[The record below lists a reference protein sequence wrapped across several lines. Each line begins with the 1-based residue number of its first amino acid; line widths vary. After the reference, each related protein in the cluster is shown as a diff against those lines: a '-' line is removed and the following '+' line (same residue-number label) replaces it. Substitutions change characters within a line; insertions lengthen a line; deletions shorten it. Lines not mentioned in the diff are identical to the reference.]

1 MNFLPRVA
9 ALDLPLARA
18 LHDRAAEHRDDP
30 GLLARLYAEPATR
43 VLLLHG
49 DRLAVVGAEHDA
61 HLAWAAP
68 TTLPG
73 PVDPGPTPPP
83 RPDAAD
89 DPADVVRDTPPA
101 QEPPLWLY
109 LGEHDGAAYLAL
121 AVPPTDEA
129 LAALDGAELRAVRG
143 VRAGSDR
150 LDQRGGFDRLNH
162 RGREAAGQ
170 RGGFDKLNH
179 REAGGGWRTLRS
191 LDALDDLEQG
201 LATQAVSLTNWHA
214 VHAFCP
220 RCGAPTHVRKAGWVR
235 WCPVEDRELY
245 PRTDPA
251 VIMAVVDDDD
261 RLLLGHAAHW
271 PARRFSTLAGFVEP
285 GESLEQAVRREV
297 AEEVGV
303 VVADGPADVV
313 YRGSQAWPFPASL
326 MLGFRAR
333 VVGRGAVA
341 APDGVELSDAR
352 WFTRAELLAAVEGDE
367 VRLPVRLSI
376 ARALIEEWYGEPL
389 PGGW

>member
-1 MNFLPRVA
+1 VPSPLPAVA

-30 GLLARLYAEPATR
+30 GLLTTLHADPATR

-49 DRLAVVGAEHDA
+49 DRLAVVGGGPGDR
-61 HLAWAAP
+61 HLAWTSPA
-68 TTLPG
+68 TLPA

-89 DPADVVRDTPPA
+89 DPVDVERDTPPA
-101 QEPPLWLY
+101 QDPPLWLY
-109 LGEHDGAAYLAL
+109 LGELDGVTYLAL
-121 AVPPTDEA
+121 SLPQTDES
-129 LAALDGAELRAVRG
+129 LAAVGGTELRAVRST
-143 VRAGSDR
+143 VTDTAVIGSPDA
-150 LDQRGGFDRLNH
+150 D
-162 RGREAAGQ
+162 
-170 RGGFDKLNH
+170 
-179 REAGGGWRTLRS
+179 AGGWATLRA
-191 LDALDDLEQG
+191 LEALDDLEQG
-201 LATQAVSLTNWHA
+201 LATQAVALVNWHA

-251 VIMAVVDDDD
+251 VIMSVVDDDD

-271 PARRFSTLAGFVEP
+271 PPRRFSTLAGFVEP

-297 AEEVGV
+297 SEEVH
-303 VVADGPADVV
+303 VAVGGGLGDVV

-326 MLGFRAR
+326 MLGFRAH
-333 VVGRGAVA
+333 VLGRGSDAR
-341 APDGVELSDAR
+341 PDGVELTDAR
-352 WFTRAELLAAVEGDE
+352 WFTRAELLAAVERDE
-367 VRLPVRLSI
+367 VRLPTRLSI
-376 ARALIEEWYGEPL
+376 ARALIEEWYGGPL
-389 PGGW
+389 PGTW

>member
-1 MNFLPRVA
+1 MPDVA

-30 GLLARLYAEPATR
+30 GLLTHLHADPATR

-49 DRLAVVGAEHDA
+49 DRLAVVGGAGRAVRGAGAGLAVGGAGET
-61 HLAWAAP
+61 HLAWAGP
-68 TTLPG
+68 TTLPA

-89 DPADVVRDTPPA
+89 DPVDVERDTPPA
-101 QEPPLWLY
+101 QDPPLWLY
-109 LGEHDGAAYLAL
+109 LGELDGVTYVALAL
-121 AVPPTDEA
+121 PPTDDA
-129 LAALDGAELRAVRG
+129 LAAVDGTALRAVRG
-143 VRAGSDR
+143 AVAGVVGDHGAS
-150 LDQRGGFDRLNH
+150 
-162 RGREAAGQ
+162 
-170 RGGFDKLNH
+170 
-179 REAGGGWRTLRS
+179 GWETLRA
-191 LDALDDLEQG
+191 LEALDDLEQG
-201 LATQAVSLTNWHA
+201 LATQAVSLVNWHA

-251 VIMAVVDDDD
+251 VIMTVVDDED

-271 PARRFSTLAGFVEP
+271 PPHRFSTLAGFVEP

-297 AEEVGV
+297 SEEVR
-303 VVADGPADVV
+303 VAVGDGPADVA

-326 MLGFRAR
+326 MLGFRAH
-333 VVGRGAVA
+333 VVGRGSDA
-341 APDGVELSDAR
+341 APDGVELTDAR
-352 WFTRAELLAAVEGDE
+352 WFTRAGLRAAVEADE
-367 VRLPVRLSI
+367 VRLPTRLSI
-376 ARALIEEWYGEPL
+376 ARALIEEWYGGPL
-389 PGGW
+389 PGTW